1 MQKTKVLILGGGF
14 AGSRILNQVQKK
26 FKAKSDIEISLVSD
40 DNFFLF
46 TPMLPEVSSGMLH
59 PSDVSTPIRTFCKN
73 AKFYHAKMS
82 HIDLEKRK
90 VAITRIF
97 DQKLILLHYDYLVL
111 ALGST
116 DNFFG
121 NKNIEKYSFTIK
133 TLEDAIAIRN
143 HVISMLESAD
153 NEDDKDVQ
161 DELMNFVVVGGG
173 FAGVEIAAEIND
185 FILDAAKNFYKN
197 IDREKI
203 RVILV
208 SARNGILPEV
218 GENLGQYALKFLKKS
233 GIQVITNRKAV
244 NAGEDHVLLDN
255 NTTIPCT
262 TLVWAG
268 GMVVD
273 PVVSSLDCLHD
284 SSGRIMVDE
293 FLRVK
298 DHPNVFAVGD
308 CAYVTDKTTGKPY
321 PTTAQIAIR
330 EAKIASHNLISIVK
344 KSNKQ
349 MKPLE
354 YKNKGVMATI
364 GKRTGVSLI
373 NGIPL
378 RGFSAWLIW
387 RLFYWNNLPTREKKI
402 RVAFDWMLDLLF
414 RGDIMTVGVI
424 KKKTLS
430 KLEPSISINRQN
442 YQSSSNVDA

>member
-1 MQKTKVLILGGGF
+1 MQKTKILILGGGF
-14 AGSRILNQVQKK
+14 AGTRVLNQVQKK
-26 FKAKSDIEISLVSD
+26 FKNDPNIEISLVSD

-59 PSDVSTPIRTFCKN
+59 PSDISTPIRTFCKN
-73 AKFYHAKMS
+73 AKFYHAKIS

-90 VAITRIF
+90 VTITRIF

-111 ALGST
+111 ALGNT

-121 NKNIEKYSFTIK
+121 NKNIEKYSFSIK

-153 NEDDKDVQ
+153 NEDDEVVQ
-161 DELMNFVVVGGG
+161 DELVNFVVIGGG

-197 IDREKI
+197 IDKKMI
-203 RVILV
+203 RIILV
-208 SARNGILPEV
+208 SSRNGILPEV
-218 GENLGQYALKFLKKS
+218 GDSLGKYALKFLKKS

-244 NAGEDHVLLDN
+244 DAGEDYVLLDN
-255 NTTIPCT
+255 NITIPCT

-284 SSGRIMVDE
+284 SSGRIIVDE

-298 DHPNVFAVGD
+298 DHPNVFALGD
-308 CAYVTDKTTGKPY
+308 CAYITDKTTGKPY
-321 PTTAQIAIR
+321 PTTAQIAIM
-330 EAKIASHNLISIVK
+330 EAKIVSHNLISIVK

-349 MKPLE
+349 IKSFE

-364 GKRTGVSLI
+364 GRRTGVSLVC
-373 NGIPL
+373 GIPL
-378 RGFSAWLIW
+378 RGFSAWILW

-414 RGDIMTVGVI
+414 RADIMTVGII

-430 KLEPSISINRQN
+430 KLEPSISIERQN
-442 YQSSSNVDA
+442 YQGSNPSM